1 MISLD
6 TFQHSWAELSWETIM
21 ETDKSDQTR
30 VITAL
35 LDLYQDSL
43 GQVRTEIVEERS
55 IQTLYYCRYV
65 M

>member
-1 MISLD
+1 
-6 TFQHSWAELSWETIM
+6 M

>member
-1 MISLD
+1 
-6 TFQHSWAELSWETIM
+6 M

-65 M
+65 MSNVTVSEYVGL